1 MPSIMLGRER
11 FALPM
16 GETRVGGTGDDA
28 LPFAALR
35 AFPTVAVLF
44 LTPSERVSLWP
55 ATDGAGVVVTVNG
68 EPLGPE
74 PVPVTHG
81 TRIEVAGAQLIFRDS
96 RETGATGETIAL
108 PRQQLGFVS
117 DEDADVATQAVSPD
131 GARLIRQG
139 TRISIDV
146 PDSGLVIGRD
156 ADSDLVTSG
165 MEVSRRH
172 AVLRRSERG
181 YVLTDVSR
189 NGTFVNGRRINRSR
203 VLRPGDIMRIGEE
216 EFRFDAGRAT
226 RDPWA
231 TPAAP
236 RAQSVEAPTA
246 DPPRNVG
253 VWRRMA
259 KLWRG

>member
-11 FALPM
+11 FALPI

-28 LPFAALR
+28 LPFAVLR
-35 AFPTVAVLF
+35 ALPTVAVLF
-44 LTPSERVSLWP
+44 LTASERVSLWP
-55 ATDGAGVVVTVNG
+55 ATDGAGLVTVNG
-68 EPLGPE
+68 EPIGAE

-81 TRIEVAGAQLIFRDS
+81 TRIEVAGVQLIFRDS

-117 DEDADVATQAVSPD
+117 DDEADGTTPSPSLD
-131 GARLIRQG
+131 GARLIRQS
-139 TRISIDV
+139 TRITVDV

-203 VLRPGDIMRIGEE
+203 LIRPGDIVRIGEE
-216 EFRFDAGRAT
+216 EFQFDAGRAT
-226 RDPWA
+226 RDPGA
-231 TPAAP
+231 TPAAV

-246 DPPRNVG
+246 DPPRDVS

-259 KLWRG
+259 KLWHR